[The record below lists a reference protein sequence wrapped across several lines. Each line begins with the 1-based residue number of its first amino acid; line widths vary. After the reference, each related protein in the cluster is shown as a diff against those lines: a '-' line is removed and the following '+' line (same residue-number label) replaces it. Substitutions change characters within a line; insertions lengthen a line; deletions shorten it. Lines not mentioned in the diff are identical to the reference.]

1 MTTQDRRLPWRC
13 RGTEL
18 DLSNRTWVMGI
29 LNVTPDSFS
38 DGGQFMDFTA
48 AVEHALEMIRQG
60 ADIIDI
66 GGESTRP
73 GANPVSV
80 EEEVA
85 RVVPVIRA
93 IHEKA
98 DCLISIDTQKAEVAE
113 KAIEAGAVIVN
124 DVSACTADSS
134 MANVIRETGVGVVL
148 MHMRGTPRTMQTAPE
163 YTDVLE
169 EVTTYLEGR
178 MADLREMGIA
188 PECMALDPGIGFG
201 KTVEHNCKLLAGL
214 GRLVKTGRPVL
225 IGLSRKSF
233 LGKLTGAD
241 VDARLPASIA
251 GAVYAAIHG
260 AHIIRVHDVK
270 ETCEATRLV
279 DILKREEV
287 DYVIV

>member
-13 RGTEL
+13 RGMDL
-18 DLSNRTWVMGI
+18 DLSGRTWVMGI

-38 DGGQFMDFTA
+38 DGGQFIAFPA
-48 AVEHALEMIRQG
+48 AVERALEMIQQG

-73 GANPVSV
+73 GADSVSA
-80 EEEVA
+80 EEEAA

-93 IHEKA
+93 IREKV

-113 KAIEAGAVIVN
+113 KAIEAGAAIVN

-134 MANVIRETGVGVVL
+134 MADVIRKSGVGVVL
-148 MHMRGTPRTMQTAPE
+148 MHMRGTPRTMQSAPE
-163 YTDVLE
+163 YTNVVE
-169 EVTTYLEGR
+169 EVATYLEGR
-178 MADLREMGIA
+178 MADLRELGIA
-188 PECMALDPGIGFG
+188 PECMVVDPGIGFG

-214 GRLVKTGRPVL
+214 ERLVKTGHPVL

-241 VDARLPASIA
+241 VGERIPASIA
-251 GAVYAAIHG
+251 GAVYAVIRG

-279 DILKREEV
+279 DILRREE
-287 DYVIV
+287 DGYVIV